1 MAYLRG
7 LSEMDIKNLE
17 SDLDKK
23 LGVKGSDVYTEK
35 GVGDLRVTFFTQLV
49 RGLSN
54 EEIERN
60 INSIIKTH
68 PIDAV
73 VMAFQTRD
81 IRGGKGERDLFYTM
95 LLCILKNKPE
105 WSEKLM
111 EIIPEYGCW
120 RDMWVLYERGSEE
133 VQKAIDSVVLNQ
145 FQLDQES
152 EHPSLLVK
160 WLPREGSKYDKLAY
174 HFANLLFPLTP
185 ALAGVET
192 PGSGGQRLRIY
203 RKTLS
208 YLNTKIDT
216 TEVKMC
222 GKSWATIKP
231 PHVPGR
237 LMKRCKKAFLNENKE
252 EEDRKKCVEN
262 FKGYLE
268 DVKNGKAKMK
278 GAHVIMPH
286 ELVNE
291 CLNMTRMTPKEEIE
305 IVEQQWISIREK
317 AKDSGGLGKIIPM
330 CDFSGSMNGTPKEVS
345 FALGILISE
354 VIENEAF
361 KDMILTFDEN
371 PKIYSFSKFTSL
383 REKVQSVGS
392 LGQGLNTDFQKACD
406 LILKRLVECEVKPED
421 APTDLL
427 VLTDMGFDQASC
439 INLYN
444 AKKIVWQTHF
454 DMIRSNFEKY
464 GYKPPRIVCWNLR
477 AEYKDYHA
485 TAHTEGVVQLSGW
498 SPSVLKAIQKNGIE
512 LNNPYQGMR
521 AILDDSR
528 YDHVREALALFGAK
542 DILYSA

>member
-7 LSEMDIKNLE
+7 LSEMDIQNLE
-17 SDLDKK
+17 LDLDKK

-35 GVGDLRVTFFTQLV
+35 GVGDMRVTFFTQLV

-81 IRGGKGERDLFYTM
+81 IRGGKGERGLFYKM

-111 EIIPEYGCW
+111 ELVPEYGCW
-120 RDMWVLYERGSEE
+120 RDMWVLYVRGSEE
-133 VQKAIDSVVLNQ
+133 VQKAIDAVVLNQ

-160 WLPREGSKYDKLAY
+160 WLPREGSKYDKLAN

-185 ALAGVET
+185 E
-192 PGSGGQRLRIY
+192 SGGQRLRIY

-208 YLNTKIDT
+208 YLNKKIDT

-222 GKSWATIKP
+222 GKVWATINP
-231 PHVPGR
+231 SHVPGR
-237 LMKRCKKAFLNENKE
+237 LMKRCKGAFLNENKE

-262 FKGYLE
+262 FKAFLE
-268 DVKNGKAKMK
+268 DVKDGNVKMK
-278 GAHVIMPH
+278 GANVIMPH
-286 ELVNE
+286 ELVSE
-291 CLNMTRMTPKEEIE
+291 CLNMTLMTPKEEIE
-305 IVEQQWISIREK
+305 IVEQQWKSIREK
-317 AKDSGGLGKIIPM
+317 AKEAGGLGKIIPM
-330 CDFSGSMNGTPKEVS
+330 CDFSGSMNGNPKKVS
-345 FALGILISE
+345 LALGILISE
-354 VIENEAF
+354 VVENEAF

-371 PKIYSFSKFTSL
+371 PKIYSFSKCKTL
-383 REKVQSVGS
+383 RDKVNSVRNF
-392 LGQGLNTDFQKACD
+392 GQGLNTDFQKACD

-427 VLTDMGFDQASC
+427 VLTDMGFDQAYQSGH
-439 INLYN
+439 YN
-444 AKKIVWQTHF
+444 VKRVVWQTHF

-485 TAHTEGVVQLSGW
+485 TAHTDGVVQLSGW
-498 SPSVLKAIQKNGIE
+498 SPSVLKAIQKNGIK
-512 LNNPYQGMR
+512 LNNPYEGMR
-521 AILDDSR
+521 SILDDSR
-528 YDHVREALALFGAK
+528 YDRVREVMGLFGAK